1 MKRTAELDCGNIP
14 DAGLFPESLTFSPIP
29 NSVFRI
35 PHSGGFTLLEVMVA
49 VSIMAMVLVTLMG
62 LKNRSM
68 QDVAL
73 DEHITR
79 ATMLAQGMMLD
90 TIKSRKFDAI
100 EEEGEYPAGENITE
114 YTWKRTIS
122 KIPLPNGSVIAEI
135 RVATLWQEGT
145 RPELVELVDY
155 EL

>member
-1 MKRTAELDCGNIP
+1 
-14 DAGLFPESLTFSPIP
+14 
-29 NSVFRI
+29 
-35 PHSGGFTLLEVMVA
+35 
-49 VSIMAMVLVTLMG
+49 
-62 LKNRSM
+62 
-68 QDVAL
+68 
-73 DEHITR
+73 
-79 ATMLAQGMMLD
+79 MLAQGMMLD

-135 RVATLWQEGT
+135 RVATLWKEGM

>member
-1 MKRTAELDCGNIP
+1 MMNCGFRIA
-14 DAGLFPESLTFSPIP
+14 DFGLKTLNFDF
-29 NSVFRI
+29 I
-35 PHSGGFTLLEVMVA
+35 PHSAIRNPQSRGFTLLEVMVA

-73 DEHITR
+73 DEHITT
-79 ATMLAQGMMLD
+79 ATMLANGMMLD
-90 TIKSRKFDAI
+90 TIKS
-100 EEEGEYPAGENITE
+100 EEEGEYTSGENFIE

-122 KIPLPNGSVIAEI
+122 KIPLPNGSFITEI
-135 RVATLWQEGT
+135 RIATLWKEGT